1 MPSPGRP
8 SYGRRLMPA
17 VLDELAVTTPHRL
30 YGAITKTADV
40 TEGFRDIS
48 VADMARCVN
57 FMAQWIEKLHGRS
70 GSFETI
76 SYIGIPDLRGPV
88 IFLAAVK
95 CGYKLL
101 LPSPRNPPSTNA
113 SLMEQTGST
122 KLLHAAEM
130 TPIVKQLSGVVS
142 SLHMAPVPSFDEMIM
157 SEPDPYLYNKSFNE
171 CRDDPIV
178 VLHSSGSTGLP
189 KPITMT
195 HGSFAVL
202 DNEHNLRDV
211 PGRRKRDWSMWTF
224 DSEARVYTVFPFFHL
239 AGFASLTVQTIFMNA
254 SPVLGPPH
262 LMPDTPLL
270 KLVMQHQKLRSMFLP
285 PAVIEGLLHEPNGID
300 AFKHLDFLVYSG
312 APFSPANGDRLSK
325 VVEIISP
332 FGSTE
337 AYPQPELAPISP
349 EDWAYHEF
357 NPEVKHE
364 MQLYDAAEG
373 TYEFVILV
381 DETTKDTAAA
391 YHNLPG
397 IAEYHTKDLFVR
409 HPQKPQLFK
418 YYGRRD
424 DIIVLANGEKFNPTP
439 LEINVQNHPS
449 LKGAFV
455 IGNGRRQASLLVE
468 PKESLDKSG
477 RQSLLE
483 KLWPLIVSSN
493 DLVPGQGRIQKS
505 RVLCGLPEKPFKR
518 TGKGTIVRKLTEENY
533 KNEIEQLYLEA
544 SSSAQANLTDVHLRP
559 TLSYD
564 LPNVEAFCRGI
575 VSAAFPPADK
585 IGGDEDFVAHGLDSE
600 HIVEIISNLK
610 RHLRSQTQKPVDWIS
625 PRTLFRNSTMN
636 SLSRVMLDFLN
647 NGSIPDED
655 FKLARSRL
663 MEEVV
668 AEYTN
673 ALPDVQKTT
682 RRQSQTQPPERSS
695 TTVAIIGSTG
705 YLGTHTAAAFLKDPK
720 ISRIFC
726 LNRSIDAKAK
736 QEASLSD
743 LGIISRDKLDK
754 LVFITVDLEKESLGL
769 SREDREMILSSADV
783 MVLNAWKSNFVLPLR
798 YFRPFLNATREVIQL
813 AAVSTASSGMHIVF
827 ISSLASVGAMARK
840 TKVPETLVEDPLA
853 AFNNG
858 YAQSKLAAERILA
871 VGSERCGV
879 SVSVVRVTQIGGPII
894 PLLKSEGGHGE
905 GGGGKWAEQGWI
917 AAIARTAKAIGR
929 IPADGPPVDW
939 LPVDTIAELLRRE
952 VGREVD
958 ETKEIRFLNALHP
971 QPLPWKLFVQ
981 VLQKSLGVDLTISIR
996 SWTRDVRVLGRITNN
1011 DGSSTTILPALPLVE
1026 YYEQEFGS
1034 SVVPEYATSLAVG
1047 DFAAGDIP
1055 ILDEEILRTWLSD
1068 WEL

>member
-1 MPSPGRP
+1 MPT
-8 SYGRRLMPA
+8 
-17 VLDELAVTTPHRL
+17 VLDQLAITTPDRL
-30 YGAITKTADV
+30 YGAIPKTTDV

-57 FMAQWIEKLHGRS
+57 FMAKWIENLHGRS
-70 GSFETI
+70 QNFETI

-88 IFLAAVK
+88 IFQAAVK

-130 TPIVKQLSGVVS
+130 APIVKQLSGVVP
-142 SLHMAPVPSFDEMIM
+142 SLHIAAVPSFDEMMM
-157 SEPDPYLYNKSFNE
+157 SDPDPYPYNKSFHE
-171 CRDDPIV
+171 CRDDPVV
-178 VLHSSGSTGLP
+178 VLHSSGSIGLP

-224 DSEARVYTVFPFFHL
+224 DGEARVYTVFPFFHL
-239 AGFASLTVQTIFMNA
+239 AGFLSLTLQTIFMNA

-262 LMPDTPLL
+262 LIPDTPLL

-300 AFKHLDFLVYSG
+300 AFKHLDYLVYSG

-337 AYPQPELAPISP
+337 VYPQPELAPTSS

-357 NPEVKHE
+357 NPDVKHD
-364 MQLYDAAEG
+364 MQLYDATEG
-373 TYEFVILV
+373 TYELVIIV

-397 IAEYHTKDLFVR
+397 ISEYHTKDLFVR
-409 HPQKPQLFK
+409 HPQKPQL
-418 YYGRRD
+418 YRYSGRRD
-424 DIIVLANGEKFNPTP
+424 DIIVLANGEKFNPIP
-439 LEINVQNHPS
+439 LEVNVQSDPQ

-455 IGNGRRQASLLVE
+455 IGSGRRQASLLVE
-468 PKESLDKSG
+468 PKEPLDEAG

-483 KLWPLIVSSN
+483 KLWPLVVSSN
-493 DLVPGQGRIQKS
+493 ELVPGQGRIQKS

-518 TGKGTIVRKLTEENY
+518 TGKGTIVRKLTEEDY
-533 KNEIEQLYLEA
+533 KNEIEQLYLET
-544 SSSAQANLTDVHLRP
+544 SSSPQANVVDLQLKP
-559 TLSYD
+559 TLIYE
-564 LPNVEAFCRGI
+564 LPNIEAFCRGI
-575 VSAAFPPADK
+575 VSAAFPVGGK
-585 IGGDEDFVAHGLDSE
+585 IDGDEDFVAYGLDSE
-600 HIVEIISNLK
+600 QTVEIVSNLK
-610 RHLRSQTQKPVDWIS
+610 RHLRRQTEKPVDWIS

-636 SLSRVMLDFLN
+636 GLSSVLQDFLN
-647 NGSIPDED
+647 KGSIPDED
-655 FKLARSRL
+655 VKLTRSRL

-668 AEYTN
+668 AEYTEG
-673 ALPDVQKTT
+673 LPDVQNPAK
-682 RRQSQTQPPERSS
+682 RSQASPQEGSS

-705 YLGTHTAAAFLKDPK
+705 YLGSHTVAGFIKDPK

-726 LNRSIDAKAK
+726 LNGSADARAK
-736 QEASLSD
+736 QEASLSE
-743 LGIISRDKLDK
+743 LGESSLDK

-769 SREDREMILSSADV
+769 SNEDKERILNEVDV
-783 MVLNAWKSNFVLPLR
+783 LLFNAWRSNFVLPLR
-798 YFRPFLNATREVIQL
+798 YFRPFLHATREVIQL
-813 AAVSTASSGMHIVF
+813 AATSAKMHVVF
-827 ISSLASVGAMARK
+827 VSSLGSVGALARK
-840 TKVPETLVEDPLA
+840 TKVPESLVQDPLA

-871 VGSERCGV
+871 VANERCGTP
-879 SVSVVRVTQIGGPII
+879 VSVVRVTQIGGPM
-894 PLLKSEGGHGE
+894 PSTSRD
-905 GGGGKWAEQGWI
+905 GGKWAEQGWI
-917 AAIARTAKAIGR
+917 AAIARTAKTINAI
-929 IPADGPPVDW
+929 PSDGPPVDW
-939 LPVDTIAELLRRE
+939 LPVDTVAELLRRQ
-952 VGREVD
+952 VGREVGND
-958 ETKEIRFLNALHP
+958 GDARFLNALHP
-971 QPLPWKLFVQ
+971 HPSPWKVFVE
-981 VLQKSLGVDLTISIR
+981 VLQKSLGIDRTIPIKD
-996 SWTRDVRVLGRITNN
+996 WIQEVREIHRAG
-1011 DGSSTTILPALPLVE
+1011 DGAGSTTLPALPLLD
-1026 YYEQEFGS
+1026 YYEEEYGS
-1034 SVVPEYATSLAVG
+1034 FVVPEFETSLA
-1047 DFAAGDIP
+1047 AGDSAGDVP
-1055 ILDEEILRTWLSD
+1055 VLDEEILKNWLSG